1 MVGIDSSNIQTA
13 LKAINPTKVETT
25 QLSNSIAGNQNASTD
40 KIDLP
45 NLTLAL
51 NDLAIGNLEQ
61 KATFA
66 NIVDLM
72 SKEKGGKDEF
82 FTKEG
87 LIAFRKALIQQG
99 TPLDAKKVSAAFDAS
114 KQKYSVNGEAA
125 VGVEDLTSNDVAID
139 SHLRSMI
146 GMKGD
151 GNTGTAM
158 GESEPATSEVKLPDA
173 AGLLDSNLL
182 PHVQDKLAQIF
193 GKIDDPNDKE
203 KIKAYRNSDDY
214 AKKVRAMTV
223 NMATTNINDLVGKAS
238 LGSEVMQAIKDAVN
252 THIAEVDA
260 AKGLFGG
267 YDWVKVNASK
277 AKLADKLSANPTVK
291 QSMWGQHLA
300 AIKNISPKFYMLI
313 LNEERNPVDSS
324 NGYPQEASWVIN
336 MIYSNG
342 VSNSQ
347 TGGIP
352 KDAIV
357 KGGYD
362 GVKYAEAL
370 ESFLTFA
377 SQGNDQAFKFYS
389 KEEIANNQ
397 NIYDGGNSSD
407 FWKQNSSVRAL
418 WQRMYPDI
426 TSDKDLMNKYLEDM
440 RRAGYIKIDD
450 MHNYLFKRH
459 EGKKLEAIAQSIANM
474 IEAKYCK
481 GNDKVKEG
489 VGIADIFT
497 IDFSKKVIAERNRI
511 YSTESADLKEN
522 VSVADVLG
530 SLQFASKG
538 GVIPTSAEVAQ
549 LMEGYYGK
557 VLSNN
562 EWSSSTQGEDVS
574 VVTKRIQAGLEYL
587 KKPDNKLT
595 LYEAMN
601 GAGEPPVA
609 EPAGTVGAGR
619 AGGQPPRMT
628 PEEQKKIDDLPEPQ
642 RSQVRA
648 ALQQQRA
655 AQPGP
660 TPGE

>member
-1 MVGIDSSNIQTA
+1 MVGIEGSPPLASRPLVNGAGSTDTAKVKPNTTALPAAGAVIPGSGGTAYDDA
-13 LKAINPTKVETT
+13 LKA
-25 QLSNSIAGNQNASTD
+25 G
-40 KIDLP
+40 
-45 NLTLAL
+45 
-51 NDLAIGNLEQ
+51 
-61 KATFA
+61 
-66 NIVDLM
+66 IVP
-72 SKEKGGKDEF
+72 S
-82 FTKEG
+82 
-87 LIAFRKALIQQG
+87 
-99 TPLDAKKVSAAFDAS
+99 P
-114 KQKYSVNGEAA
+114 
-125 VGVEDLTSNDVAID
+125 
-139 SHLRSMI
+139 
-146 GMKGD
+146 KGD

-238 LGSEVMQAIKDAVN
+238 LGSEVMQAIKAVN

-481 GNDKVKEG
+481 GKDKVKEG

-619 AGGQPPRMT
+619 ARGGKLPMT
-628 PEEQKKIDDLPEPQ
+628 QE
-642 RSQVRA
+642 RFSAMSQA
-648 ALQQQRA
+648 QQTEYLQQMA
-655 AQPGP
+655 AARQQNGQQPA
-660 TPGE
+660 E